1 MALTINGTDGIET
14 NTDTGKIKVGASD
27 DLQIYH
33 AGGHSYITNTEGKI
47 HIEAKDGENAIRIK
61 PDEGVEL
68 YYDNAKK
75 VETTATGATVTGT
88 LAATAVTGDGSG
100 LTGISSPLSFRNL
113 IINGDFQ
120 IAQRANNSTD
130 NGYKTVD
137 RWMFLRS
144 APANPTQSQ
153 ADVAAGTDPYKE
165 GFRKAYRVV
174 NVTQSS
180 VGTDHYMEFYTPLE
194 GGDIAKSGWDYTD
207 PNSKITLSFWV
218 KAETAQK
225 FYGRLRTIAGTS
237 QNYPFEISD
246 GGSNLTANTWTKITK
261 TIPGNA
267 NLQID
272 NVTTTGFELYI
283 VMFQGTDRTA
293 AVSLD
298 TWAAYSS
305 SQKSPDMTSTYFSTN
320 GGVFEI
326 TGVQLEVGDTA
337 TDFEHRSYGEELSR
351 CHRYCQ
357 MDSSTTSGHN
367 WHMYGMGYAAGA
379 TYSYINVELHTPMRA
394 VPSLVE
400 AGLDDGGTSSSGNGA
415 YIQHATSSGMSTY
428 AVTSASVNAASTPQR
443 IMVYVGHESATQGHP
458 VSFSSWNNK
467 TSYLLLEAEL

>member
-33 AGGHSYITNTEGKI
+33 EGGHSYITNTEGKI

-194 GGDIAKSGWDYTD
+194 GQDIAQSGWDYTD
-207 PNSKITLSFWV
+207 PNSKLTLSFWV

-272 NVTTTGFELYI
+272 NVTTTGF
-283 VMFQGTDRTA
+283 
-293 AVSLD
+293 
-298 TWAAYSS
+298 
-305 SQKSPDMTSTYFSTN
+305 
-320 GGVFEI
+320 
-326 TGVQLEVGDTA
+326 
-337 TDFEHRSYGEELSR
+337 
-351 CHRYCQ
+351 
-357 MDSSTTSGHN
+357 
-367 WHMYGMGYAAGA
+367 
-379 TYSYINVELHTPMRA
+379 
-394 VPSLVE
+394 
-400 AGLDDGGTSSSGNGA
+400 
-415 YIQHATSSGMSTY
+415 
-428 AVTSASVNAASTPQR
+428 
-443 IMVYVGHESATQGHP
+443 
-458 VSFSSWNNK
+458 
-467 TSYLLLEAEL
+467 